1 ACLGMAVLAK
11 GFVALALGLATILV
25 FSMVAQRRWRIRELA
40 DPAALFVLVV
50 IAGAWPAYL
59 AIVNRDY
66 AWFFVVNEHV
76 LRYLGLREPRDYYGG
91 PLYYYMPRILLFM
104 FPWSV
109 FLPLVVW
116 RRTEPMCDLE
126 KLCWAWFAVALL
138 FFSVSSA
145 KGNYYM
151 GVAAPALATLLAL
164 AIDRALGQGKRW
176 PILLG
181 ILVGAVVTIVL

>member
-76 LRYLGLREPRDYYGG
+76 LRYLCLREPRDDSVG
-91 PLYYYMPRILLFM
+91 PPY
-104 FPWSV
+104 
-109 FLPLVVW
+109 
-116 RRTEPMCDLE
+116 
-126 KLCWAWFAVALL
+126 
-138 FFSVSSA
+138 VSI
-145 KGNYYM
+145 
-151 GVAAPALATLLAL
+151 APTLLVPL
-164 AIDRALGQGKRW
+164 
-176 PILLG
+176 
-181 ILVGAVVTIVL
+181 